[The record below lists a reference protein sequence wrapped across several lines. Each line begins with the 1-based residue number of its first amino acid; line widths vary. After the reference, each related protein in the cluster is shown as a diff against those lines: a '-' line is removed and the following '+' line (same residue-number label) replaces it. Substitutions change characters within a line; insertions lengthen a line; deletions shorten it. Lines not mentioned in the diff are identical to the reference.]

1 MNYFN
6 DLNPFLVRQE
16 NDNSSAE
23 NPSDSSTNPP
33 PITTPPNTS
42 NTPGTGTTMVP
53 APVIDQTYIENILRL
68 NIGKLGTFYFTYS
81 NSNEWRDKVY
91 RGIIQQAGRD
101 HFIIRDSKTNHEY
114 LLQLVYFNWAEFD
127 EPINYQH
134 PYQ

>member
-1 MNYFN
+1 
-6 DLNPFLVRQE
+6 
-16 NDNSSAE
+16 
-23 NPSDSSTNPP
+23 
-33 PITTPPNTS
+33 
-42 NTPGTGTTMVP
+42 MVP

>member
-68 NIGKLGTFYFTYS
+68 NIGKLGTFYFTY
-81 NSNEWRDKVY
+81 
-91 RGIIQQAGRD
+91 
-101 HFIIRDSKTNHEY
+101 
-114 LLQLVYFNWAEFD
+114 
-127 EPINYQH
+127 
-134 PYQ
+134 